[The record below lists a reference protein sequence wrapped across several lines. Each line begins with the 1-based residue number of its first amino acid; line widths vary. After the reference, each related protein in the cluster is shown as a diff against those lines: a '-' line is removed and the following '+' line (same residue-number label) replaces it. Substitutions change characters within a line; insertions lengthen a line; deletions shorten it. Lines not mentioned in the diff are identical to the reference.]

1 MKLKIQHIYKL
12 HFVTIMISARKE
24 TGRVLV
30 RAFDRLNLAVSQRRL
45 PGR

>member
-1 MKLKIQHIYKL
+1 
-12 HFVTIMISARKE
+12 MISARKE

-45 PGR
+45 PERDVGMLEKELF